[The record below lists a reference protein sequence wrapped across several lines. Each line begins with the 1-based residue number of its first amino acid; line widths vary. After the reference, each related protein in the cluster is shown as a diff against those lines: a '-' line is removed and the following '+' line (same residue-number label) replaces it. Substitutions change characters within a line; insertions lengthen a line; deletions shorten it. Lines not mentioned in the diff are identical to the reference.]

1 MIHKTLF
8 MLMTYVISI
17 SENETNLFFGCE
29 NQKRDKKAQGVT
41 LDINIRTFVRYLTS
55 LHF

>member
-1 MIHKTLF
+1 

-29 NQKRDKKAQGVT
+29 NQKKRQKSTGSDVGHQYS
-41 LDINIRTFVRYLTS
+41 NICSLSYLS
-55 LHF
+55 PFLIDVQ